1 MLKVLKSNRG
11 NVIIGASGMLLLTVM
26 ILALALNV
34 FPAFIAKQQ
43 LDTYAEEL
51 CRTAEITGRIGE
63 ETNEKAKRLSEQTG
77 LNPKI
82 TWSKKGKIQLDDEF
96 TVTCTIE
103 KDIGGS
109 FVFAPVNLNAVHT
122 GRSEMYWK

>member
-103 KDIGGS
+103 KDIGSS